1 MHPITYEFLSTG
13 MNRYGNYIYQDLF
26 DKTLSNIYHSH
37 DFYEIVLVCKG
48 RCTHTINS
56 TVYAHKPDEI
66 IFLRPGDY
74 HSFLSQS
81 EDLRVLSLS
90 VEKNEFEK
98 LCEAYDM
105 RIINLI
111 KNINIPPIVCVPGTF
126 SGIISHLN
134 VYDEYDCKFVLLYLL
149 KAFICSLNR
158 EKYKSPRSLENA
170 LREMQ
175 RPENLK
181 EGVPALVRASGYSRP
196 QLSRLIK
203 KHRGVTPHEFVLT
216 ARLDRA
222 YQSLILSDFPIDEI
236 AWQVGFSSVSHFYKA
251 FKTRFGITP
260 YSLRKKVQETQDT
273 KIF

>member
-13 MNRYGNYIYQDLF
+13 MNRYGNYIYQDFF

-48 RCTHTINS
+48 CCTHTIND
-56 TVYAHKPDEI
+56 TVYTHKPDEL

-74 HSFLSQS
+74 HSFSSQS
-81 EDLRVLSLS
+81 EDLRSLSLS

-98 LCEAYDM
+98 LCDAYDA
-105 RIINLI
+105 RITNLI

-134 VYDEYDCKFVLLYLL
+134 VYNEYDCKFVLLYLL
-149 KAFICSLNR
+149 KTFISSLNR
-158 EKYKSPRSLENA
+158 EKYKSPRSLEKA

-181 EGVPALVRASGYSRP
+181 EGIPALVRASGYSRP

-203 KHRGVTPHEFVLT
+203 KHRGVTPHEYVLT
-216 ARLDRA
+216 IRLDQAYRA
-222 YQSLILSDFPIDEI
+222 LILSDSGIDEI
-236 AWQVGFSSVSHFYKA
+236 AEHIGFSSVSHFYKA
-251 FKTRFGITP
+251 FKNRFGITP
-260 YSLRKKVQETQDT
+260 NALRKKAFNEKTPFV
-273 KIF
+273 F